1 MEERILQSFDPFVL
15 PFMAGMVFVLCWCL
29 GSIAKV
35 LSQLSRADRYR
46 FYLSLVTPATFCK
59 NCRDIICDCL
69 LHVRLWKRN
78 RLLGYMHS
86 SIAFGWFL
94 MIVIGHIETFLF
106 VPDKVHLFYYPIFF
120 RYFMQVKDVQLRG
133 SLLFFLM
140 DLCLLIVLSGIVLA
154 IFKRFRSRALGMRRT
169 TRLTLIDHIGLYS
182 LWAIFPLR
190 WIAEG
195 FTAGVAGGSFMTV
208 PINLLLKNFM
218 SNPENF
224 TVAWWAYSVALGTF
238 LFVLPFSRYMHI
250 PSEIMLIP
258 MRNAG
263 LKVVHERRGFALA
276 QLYSCPSCGVCIDA
290 CPMGAAKKNNKLATV
305 YLNRQIKRRNEDKVN
320 QITDACLMC
329 GKCEALCQIKI
340 SATALRQTIRNRR
353 RYGIRQDY
361 GYLAAV
367 PASCASA
374 GAAMAMPAADNP
386 AAVEVS
392 APRKKEKVLY
402 YAGCM
407 TALTPI
413 IYCSVRSLL
422 DKCGADY
429 SLMDEGG
436 TICCGRPLML
446 AGKKE
451 EAAALVEKNTAIIK
465 GSGADI
471 LLVSCP
477 ICYRVFKEE
486 YKIDG
491 VKVVHYT
498 EYFGEAIKAGLLSVK
513 KGVARAVYHDP
524 CELGRGCGIYA
535 APREALSAAVQLVPA
550 EKERKESVCCG
561 GSLGSLSLG
570 WEERAPITAGALKN
584 LMHSA
589 PDEIVTACPLCL
601 KTFSRAAAVPV
612 KDFAE
617 ILDENTEPDNKN

>member
-29 GSIAKV
+29 GSFAKV
-35 LSQLSRADRYR
+35 LSQLNRSDRYK
-46 FYLSLVTPATFCK
+46 FYVSLVTPATFYK

-140 DLCLLIVLSGIVLA
+140 DLCLLIVLSGIALA

-169 TRLTLIDHIGLYS
+169 TRLTLTDHIGLYA

-238 LFVLPFSRYMHI
+238 MFALPFSRYMHI

-263 LKVVHERRGFALA
+263 LKVVQERRGFALA

-290 CPMGAAKKNNKLATV
+290 CPMGAAKKNNRLATV
-305 YLNRQIKRRNEDKVN
+305 YLNRQIKRRNDEKVN

-340 SATALRQTIRNRR
+340 SATALRQTIRSQRQ
-353 RYGIRQDY
+353 YGIRQDY

-367 PASCASA
+367 PAACGVPAVPVA
-374 GAAMAMPAADNP
+374 VCPAAAETP
-386 AAVEVS
+386 
-392 APRKKEKVLY
+392 APRKEGKVLY

-407 TALTPI
+407 TSLTPTI
-413 IYCSVRSLL
+413 SRSVRSLL
-422 DKCGADY
+422 DKCGADW
-429 SLMDEGG
+429 SLMDSGG

-451 EAAALVEKNTAIIK
+451 EAAVLVEKNTAIIK
-465 GSGADI
+465 ASGADI

-486 YKIDG
+486 YKLEGI
-491 VKVVHYT
+491 KVVHYT
-498 EYFGEAIKAGLLSVK
+498 EYFNDAIRSGRLCVEKGAG
-513 KGVARAVYHDP
+513 RAVYHDP
-524 CELGRGCGIYA
+524 CELGRGCGIYK
-535 APREALSAAVQLVPA
+535 APREALSAAVQIVPA
-550 EKERKESVCCG
+550 QKERKESVCCG

-570 WEERAPITAGALKN
+570 WEDRAPITAGALKN

-601 KTFSRAAAVPV
+601 KTFSKTAAVPV

-617 ILDENTEPDNKN
+617 KLDENAKPNKLN